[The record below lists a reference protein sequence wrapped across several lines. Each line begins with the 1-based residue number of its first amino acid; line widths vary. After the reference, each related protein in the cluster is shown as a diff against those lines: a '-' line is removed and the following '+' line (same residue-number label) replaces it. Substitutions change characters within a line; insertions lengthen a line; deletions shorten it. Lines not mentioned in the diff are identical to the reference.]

1 MLCGRQRVEC
11 AENRVCEAPYLFFS
25 LWEPADLPRG
35 VPGPGR
41 LAHKEDAMAT
51 KGVLESPLECLPLKI
66 SLECEPLD
74 LPFLEDKNN

>member
-25 LWEPADLPRG
+25 LRAG
-35 VPGPGR
+35 APGTGC